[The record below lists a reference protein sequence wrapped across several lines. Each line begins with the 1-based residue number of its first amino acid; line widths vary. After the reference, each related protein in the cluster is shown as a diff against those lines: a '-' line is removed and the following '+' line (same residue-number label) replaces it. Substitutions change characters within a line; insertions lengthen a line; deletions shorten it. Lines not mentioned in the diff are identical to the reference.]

1 MKQYFTGF
9 ITAAVFT
16 SSLFLFIG
24 AKKRT
29 IDNLTVQKIS
39 IVDNWGNQV
48 GEIGSKKND
57 SYLWLK
63 SQKSRNPVIALSA
76 EKNSGTIM
84 ITNSSGKEVIN
95 IGPNKNKG
103 GRISLHKKN
112 GSKVL
117 ELESDNR

>member
-9 ITAAVFT
+9 ITAVVFT

-29 IDNLTVQKIS
+29 IDTLTVQKIS
-39 IVDNWGNQV
+39 IVDNLGNQI

-63 SQKSRNPVIALSA
+63 SQKSRKPEIALST
-76 EKNSGTIM
+76 KNNNGAI
-84 ITNSSGKEVIN
+84 I
-95 IGPNKNKG
+95 
-103 GRISLHKKN
+103 ISN
-112 GSKVL
+112 
-117 ELESDNR
+117 

>member
-29 IDNLTVQKIS
+29 IDSLTVQKIS

-76 EKNSGTIM
+76 EKNSGNIM
-84 ITNSSGKEVIN
+84 KSNSSAK
-95 IGPNKNKG
+95 
-103 GRISLHKKN
+103 
-112 GSKVL
+112 
-117 ELESDNR
+117 